1 MNIQKQKAND
11 DAGTLNASTFQD
23 YQKVKGLKYLWQI
36 ANIDHGEALR
46 ISNEH
51 NVSLA
56 TANILYAKGH
66 RTKEQINSF
75 LFVSREKD
83 VHDPKYYKG
92 SDIVLARLLK
102 AIDKKEKI
110 LVFGDYDVDGI
121 TSTSLLLISLLPLG
135 ANINFFL
142 PNRKKDGYGLS
153 SKIVQKA
160 HDNKYDLI
168 ITVDNGISAFEA
180 ADLADK
186 LGIDLI
192 ITDHHRPHENVPKA
206 LAIIDSNQVDCDYP
220 YKDLAGVGTIFKIV
234 CMIYEKKGLTL
245 PDKVYELLMLGTV
258 ADVAPLTGENRY
270 WVRFGLTK
278 VNKQRSFAIN
288 VLANNGKFVKSKI
301 DSRDIGFMIAP
312 QLNALGRLEDSREAV
327 EFLISSDNKSVERI
341 GARLKRINE
350 DRKKL
355 DRRIYLDIETA
366 ILEKRINL
374 EKENVII
381 AASLDWPAGVIG
393 LVAGRLAQNYGKPSI
408 LFHMDK
414 KGILKGSC
422 RSIPEFNIFDA
433 LNSCKDL
440 LIQFGGHSFAAGLK
454 LHKKNLPEFKVRL
467 EELLAKQ
474 VDPSDLIPK
483 LKIDANLNLTEL
495 NASFLSEMEKLEPFG
510 NQNTQPAFILKNVTL
525 QGQPQILKE
534 KHIKCFVFADG
545 VMKPV
550 IFFNR
555 PELYQFFNSLGDQS
569 FDLAAYVTKNEWN
582 NRVNIELQGLDVR
595 LNKF

>member
-1 MNIQKQKAND
+1 MSIQKQKASH
-11 DAGTLNASTFQD
+11 DAGLFQD
-23 YQKVKGLKYLWQI
+23 HQRVKGLKYLWQI
-36 ANIDHGEALR
+36 ANIDRGEALR
-46 ISNEH
+46 ISNDH
-51 NVSLA
+51 NISLA
-56 TANILYAKGH
+56 TANILYAKGY

-83 VHDPKYYKG
+83 VHDPKYFKG

-102 AIDKKEKI
+102 AIDKKERI

-121 TSTSLLLISLLPLG
+121 TSTSLLLISFLPLG

-153 SKIVQKA
+153 AKIVQKA
-160 HDNKYDLI
+160 YDNKYDLI
-168 ITVDNGISAFEA
+168 ITVDNGITAFEA
-180 ADLADK
+180 SDLADK

-192 ITDHHRPHENVPKA
+192 ITDHHRPLDKIPKA
-206 LAIIDSNQVDCDYP
+206 LAIIDSNQEDCDYP

-234 CMIYEKKGLTL
+234 CMVYEKKGLSL
-245 PDKVYELLMLGTV
+245 PDKIYELLMLGTV

-278 VNKQRSFAIN
+278 VNKNRSFALS

-327 EFLISSDNKSVERI
+327 EFLISSDNRSVEKI

-350 DRKKL
+350 DRKKI

-366 ILEKRINL
+366 ILEKRIDL

-414 KGILKGSC
+414 RGILKGSC

-454 LHKKNLPEFKVRL
+454 LHKKNLPEFKARL
-467 EELLAKQ
+467 EVLLVEQ
-474 VDPSDLIPK
+474 VVPEDLVPK

-495 NASFLSEMEKLEPFG
+495 NSSFLSEMENLEPFG

-534 KHIKCFVFADG
+534 KHIKCSIFSDG
-545 VMKPV
+545 IIKPV

-555 PELYQFFNSLGDQS
+555 PELYSFFNNLGDDT
-569 FDLAAYVTKNEWN
+569 FDLVAYVTKNEWN
-582 NRVNIELQGLDVR
+582 NRINIELQGLDVKI
-595 LNKF
+595 NKT